1 VNTVNTVTNT
11 ALRVASTPPDFNP
24 NNDRASARV
33 TGSTVP
39 GLPNTG
45 TPAGGGAVPE
55 VPLPVAGV
63 LLLII
68 VVATAYRRKRTG

>member
-1 VNTVNTVTNT
+1 
-11 ALRVASTPPDFNP
+11 
-24 NNDRASARV
+24 
-33 TGSTVP
+33 
-39 GLPNTG
+39 
-45 TPAGGGAVPE
+45 VPE